1 MPGALKFLKVSRN
14 STRTQLTIAKLPFF
28 LPLSEKP
35 ARFRISTS
43 STVPVSR
50 RRYTHNLTT
59 AMPSN
64 PVFKSGNTALITGG
78 ASGIGLALATKCA
91 GYGMNVIIC
100 DNNNSNLSSAKS
112 AIKGNVETV
121 NMDVSRVEDFEKL
134 KVQVEKDFGGNS
146 TFEK

>member
-1 MPGALKFLKVSRN
+1 MPGALKFLKISRN
-14 STRTQLTIAKLPFF
+14 PSRTQLITAKLPFI
-28 LPLSEKP
+28 LPLSQKP
-35 ARFRISTS
+35 AQFRISTS
-43 STVPVSR
+43 TSTSPTVPVSS
-50 RRYTHNLTT
+50 RRYTHDLTT
-59 AMPSN
+59 AMSSN

-134 KVQVEKDFGGNS
+134 KVQVEKDFGGN
-146 TFEK
+146 

>member
-1 MPGALKFLKVSRN
+1 MPGALKFLRISGN
-14 STRTQLTIAKLPFF
+14 STRTQLITAKLPFI
-28 LPLSEKP
+28 LPLSPKP
-35 ARFRISTS
+35 AQFRISS
-43 STVPVSR
+43 S

-59 AMPSN
+59 AMSSN

-121 NMDVSRVEDFEKL
+121 NMDVSLVEDFEKL

>member
-1 MPGALKFLKVSRN
+1 MPGALKFLRICRN
-14 STRTQLTIAKLPFF
+14 FTRTQLITAKLPFI
-28 LPLSEKP
+28 LPLSQKP
-35 ARFRISTS
+35 AQFRISTS
-43 STVPVSR
+43 STIHISS
-50 RRYTHNLTT
+50 RRYTHNFTT
-59 AMPSN
+59 AMSSS

-121 NMDVSRVEDFEKL
+121 NMDVSLVEDFEKL